1 MQRKATLCFVRNG
14 DKILMINRVKPPFM
28 GMWNAVGGHLL
39 DGETPERCAVR
50 EIKEESGITVD
61 SVRLFSEFTWNY
73 DDETGYALIADLPDG
88 FDDSAFPLKTD
99 EGIVDFMPV
108 DWVLSPENAG
118 VIEDLRVFIADIK
131 NSDYKD
137 YHLIY
142 DGKNLKDVIVKGKHR
157 FSPLPFE

>member
-14 DKILMINRVKPPFM
+14 EKILMINRVKPPFM
-28 GMWNAVGGHLL
+28 GMWNAVGGHLA
-39 DGETPERCAVR
+39 DGETPEQCAVR

-61 SVRLFSEFTWNY
+61 SVSLFSEFTWNY
-73 DDETGYALIADLPDG
+73 DDETGYALIADLPDD

-108 DWVLSPENAG
+108 DWVINPKNDG

-142 DGKNLKDVIVKGKHR
+142 DGKRLKDVIVKGKHR
-157 FSPLPFE
+157 VLPLRHE

>member
-1 MQRKATLCFVRNG
+1 
-14 DKILMINRVKPPFM
+14 M
-28 GMWNAVGGHLL
+28 GGQLL
-39 DGETPERCAVR
+39 DGETPEQCAVR

-108 DWVLSPENAG
+108 DWVLNPKNDGA
-118 VIEDLRVFIADIK
+118 IEDLRVFIADIK

-142 DGKNLKDVIVKGKHR
+142 DGKRLKDVIVKGKHR
-157 FSPLPFE
+157 VLPLRHE